1 MPRWRSFPSLAAS
14 RQPVAD
20 LPQRTSVGQLCEQH
34 GHELPPTGETARMAL
49 GLMLLHRLLELR
61 PGKQLQQLAE
71 NTAYSIHGGTSGKLN
86 LDSTTNSI

>member
-1 MPRWRSFPSLAAS
+1 
-14 RQPVAD
+14 
-20 LPQRTSVGQLCEQH
+20 
-34 GHELPPTGETARMAL
+34 MAL